1 MVDNLSLSAV
11 RARSLAWWRWLF
23 LLPSLAVGIA
33 VTAYFWNFPQI
44 SDGAIYLTHAETIW
58 QRPFSLDNFTL
69 KPPDFRFFSMSLLGL
84 TYRVGVENLV
94 AVKSMQIALY
104 AVTLAALFELCFELF
119 PRISPLEAGLTVLA
133 FAVTPA
139 LLAHLVAVALDY
151 IALSFHLLY
160 LLLLMRRRWLA
171 ATCAAIAFAFSKETG
186 FFVYAAT
193 LPVALW
199 WSSIT
204 EPSWRRALMRPLPLL
219 APLLL
224 YALYLIVT
232 HRAPATESSA
242 AQECGNSGLALIFS
256 PNVCKEEIQRYL
268 FNLFAFNFQW
278 LLLIPLMAGA
288 VSLAMSRREATRA
301 IGGEINGRNVA
312 LVGLFLLAWIWAF
325 TRCPIYNN
333 VKYVLN
339 AMPLWLLLVLVV
351 ARAALPRPWQRMSFL
366 LALIGLFGIAAVA
379 SVDPLSRQ
387 FYGLF
392 AVEPQLMFCMG
403 PRGANDCGN
412 DEIIYNLQRFM

>member
-1 MVDNLSLSAV
+1 MIDHRSLPED
-11 RARSLAWWRWLF
+11 RARPLSWYRWLF
-23 LLPSLAVGIA
+23 LLPSLAVGIG
-33 VTAYFWNFPQI
+33 VTAYFWSFPQI
-44 SDGAIYLTHAETIW
+44 SDGAIYLTHAEAVW
-58 QRPFSLDNFTL
+58 QSPFSLANFTL
-69 KPPDFRFFSMSLLGL
+69 KPPDFRFFSMSVLGL
-84 TYRVGVENLV
+84 TYHLGIENLV
-94 AVKSMQIALY
+94 AVKLMQITLY
-104 AVTLAALFELCFELF
+104 GVTLAVLYELCFEIF
-119 PRISPLEAGLTVLA
+119 PRISPLEAGVTVLA

-139 LLAHLVAVALDY
+139 FLTHLVAVALDY

-186 FFVYAAT
+186 FFVYVAT
-193 LPVALW
+193 LPVAFW

-204 EPSWRRALMRPLPLL
+204 EASWRRALQRPLPLL

-224 YALYLIVT
+224 YALYLVVT
-232 HRAPATESSA
+232 HGPPATESSA
-242 AQECGNSGLALIFS
+242 AHECGNSGLALIFT
-256 PNVCKEEIQRYL
+256 PNLCKEEIHRYF

-278 LLLIPLMAGA
+278 VLWLPLIAGVVRLTMA
-288 VSLAMSRREATRA
+288 RRAATRTL
-301 IGGEINGRNVA
+301 GREIDVRNVA
-312 LVGLFLLAWIWAF
+312 LLSLFLLAWIWAF
-325 TRCPIYNN
+325 TRCPIYNS

-351 ARAALPRPWQRMSFL
+351 ARAALPSAWQRMSFL
-366 LALIGLFGIAAVA
+366 VALIALFGVA
-379 SVDPLSRQ
+379 TVRSVDPLSRQ

-392 AVEPQLMFCMG
+392 EIEPQPMFCMG